1 MQNNVYG
8 QSPDFI
14 NTNFAQIIPQS
25 VVPNIGAPQRN
36 YMVDQNPEAFAH
48 EAGLITGRIVSSI
61 LTASSVTDYMAREY
75 EWMLIQELTE
85 LKRRFTRYFFSVKR
99 SEDRIVVELYD
110 PMGQLQRKE
119 LVVPFN
125 KHEIRYWQLVA
136 ILDHI
141 TDNHGEES
149 AQFIG
154 RLGEI
159 PFFFLRYLLRVSSD
173 HTDPRLEEFSEIFKI
188 ERNIVTK
195 QVDQASSV
203 KVCVPSVSSNCEF
216 TPEIGRML
224 MDHFIA
230 AITNQFG
237 IYGTSERRYNEILN
251 DLLAH
256 LIDDIDDVAL
266 PDVLN
271 TPECK
276 EDLKR
281 IGVLEYGEDAR
292 FTVFFKNLITLVSA
306 SRFNTTK

>member
-1 MQNNVYG
+1 MQNNMYG

-14 NTNFAQIIPQS
+14 NTNFAQVMPQT
-25 VVPNIGAPQRN
+25 VVPNIGAPQQN
-36 YMVDQNPEAFAH
+36 YMVDQNPEEFAH
-48 EAGLITGRIVSSI
+48 EAGLIIGRIVSSI
-61 LTASSVTDYMAREY
+61 LTASSVTDYMTREY
-75 EWMLIQELTE
+75 EWMLIQKLTE

-99 SEDRIVVELYD
+99 SENRIVVELYD

-136 ILDHI
+136 VLDD
-141 TDNHGEES
+141 TTNNHGEES

-159 PFFFLRYLLRVSSD
+159 PFFFLRYLLHASSD
-173 HTDPRLEEFSEIFKI
+173 HMDRRLEEFSEIFKV

-203 KVCVPSVSSNCEF
+203 KVCVPAVSSNCEF

-251 DLLAH
+251 DLIAH
-256 LIDDIDDVAL
+256 LVDDIDDVAL

-271 TPECK
+271 TPESK

-281 IGVLEYGEDAR
+281 IGVLEYGEDAH